1 MLTTNRTAFMSRAT
15 TAARPCATTCRGEGK
30 GMTENETT
38 RWAHFPLSLRDWL
51 VGVMVA
57 AGAVATA
64 LGWVG

>member
-1 MLTTNRTAFMSRAT
+1 
-15 TAARPCATTCRGEGK
+15 
-30 GMTENETT
+30 MTENETT